1 MSFFLVSVA
10 VAVAVALLAGGSLR
24 SILDTRLEATWSLF
38 LALGLQIALDVFWR
52 DGGSGLGSVL
62 LILSYGLLVGFCF
75 ANMGL
80 KGMTVVAIGIACNA
94 LVITVN
100 DGMPVRTPPGTITE
114 TVKHHP
120 ERGSDDL
127 VFLSDI
133 IVVDPLNQALSF
145 GDLIM
150 VVGLADLLVHRSRAG
165 REGGPVRRRRTD
177 ELQALTL

>member
-1 MSFFLVSVA
+1 MAGDPSDEPPGEEPWASSAKANPQGTRRREGQSGGMSFFLVSVA

-80 KGMTVVAIGIACNA
+80 KGMTVVAIGI
-94 LVITVN
+94 
-100 DGMPVRTPPGTITE
+100 
-114 TVKHHP
+114 
-120 ERGSDDL
+120 
-127 VFLSDI
+127 
-133 IVVDPLNQALSF
+133 
-145 GDLIM
+145 
-150 VVGLADLLVHRSRAG
+150 
-165 REGGPVRRRRTD
+165 
-177 ELQALTL
+177 